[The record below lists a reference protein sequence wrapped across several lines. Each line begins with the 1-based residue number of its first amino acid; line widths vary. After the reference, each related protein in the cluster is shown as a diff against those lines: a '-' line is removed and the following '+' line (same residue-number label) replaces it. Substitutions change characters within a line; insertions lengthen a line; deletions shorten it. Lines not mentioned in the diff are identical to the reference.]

1 MRDADLIKDKIDI
14 VEFIQ
19 EYVPLKKAGR
29 NFKGLCP
36 FHSEKSPSFYV
47 APDRQIW
54 HCFGACDEGGDVIS
68 FYMKVENVTFP
79 EALME
84 LAKRVGITLTSSYEH
99 DEAWRER
106 NRLYEIHH
114 LASEYYHYILTQH
127 SIGSVGREYVS
138 NRKISDK
145 IIKTFMLGYSPS
157 GWHNLLPFLIKKG
170 YHEEEIETAGL
181 IIRGKNGYYD
191 RFRGRVMFTLKDH
204 RGNIVGFSG
213 RLLSSEA
220 KEAKYV
226 NSPETPLYHKSKVL
240 YGLDVTGKAISEAGQ
255 AIICEGEFDVLTSF
269 QSGIPNIVAIK
280 GTALTQD
287 QLTILKRYTDTIILA
302 LDMDVAGDQA
312 ARRSIELAEHLDF
325 NTKVVSL
332 TSGKDLDEAIQQDIG
347 KTKDELTHAPSVYD
361 FVLTSAV
368 KRHGDGDSFAKKH
381 IAQDVVPL
389 YATIQ
394 NSIVRDFFVK
404 KLAKTI
410 DVSEEA
416 VVEQLLKEEKKKQTL
431 SPSVSAAAVRP
442 STSKSRQ
449 ERLEEYLLSLVI
461 QSNAPADSLQKVDQT
476 ITIEELTTPSVR
488 RVLLLLK
495 EQKPIPSELSYTYNR
510 AYLRDI
516 QTVISNSEV
525 FNKELDEMLTE
536 VKKGILRMKLR
547 KIATKLRTEEDEGT
561 LNEEFKRISEALK
574 KL

>member
-1 MRDADLIKDKIDI
+1 MRDADQIKEKIDI

-68 FYMKVENVTFP
+68 FYMKIENVTFP
-79 EALME
+79 EALTE
-84 LAKRVGITLTSSYEH
+84 LARRVGMTLTSSYEH
-99 DEAWRER
+99 DETWKQRS
-106 NRLYEIHH
+106 RLYEIHH
-114 LASEYYHYILTQH
+114 LASEYYHYVLTKH
-127 SIGSVGREYVS
+127 AIGSAGRDYLTNRSIGE
-138 NRKISDK
+138 K
-145 IIKTFMLGYSPS
+145 IIKTFMLGYAPS
-157 GWHNLLPFLIKKG
+157 GWRNLLPFLLKKG
-170 YHEEEIETAGL
+170 YREDEIEMAGL

-213 RLLSSEA
+213 RLLSKEA
-220 KEAKYV
+220 KEAKYI

-240 YGLDVTGKAISEAGQ
+240 YGLDVTAKSISEADQ

-269 QSGIPNIVAIK
+269 ESGISNIVAIK

-287 QLTILKRYTDTIILA
+287 QLKILKRYTNNLLLA
-302 LDMDVAGDQA
+302 LDMDFAGDQA
-312 ARRSIELAEHLDF
+312 ARRSIELAEELDF
-325 NTKVVSL
+325 NIKVASL
-332 TSGKDLDEAIQQDIG
+332 TSGKDLDEAIQKDIG
-347 KTKDELTHAPSVYD
+347 KTKEEIENAPSVYD
-361 FVLTSAV
+361 FLLTSAV
-368 KRHGDGDSFAKKH
+368 KRYGGTDSVAKKQ
-381 IAQDVVPL
+381 IAGEVISL

-410 DVSEEA
+410 EVSEEA
-416 VVEQLLKEEKKKQTL
+416 VIEQLQKEQKKKQSLPASSNL
-431 SPSVSAAAVRP
+431 SPRQSNH
-442 STSKSRQ
+442 KSRQ
-449 ERLEEYLLSLVI
+449 ERLEEHLLSLVV
-461 QSNAPADSLQKVDQT
+461 QSNSLSDSLQKVDQT
-476 ITIEELTTPSVR
+476 ITIEELATPSIR

-495 EQKPIPSELSYTYNR
+495 ENKQIPSELAYTYNR

-516 QTVISNSEV
+516 QSIVSDATV
-525 FNKELDEMLTE
+525 FNKEINETLTE
-536 VKKGILRMKLR
+536 VKKGLLRMKLQ
-547 KIATKLRTEEDEGT
+547 KIATKLRTEEDEGS
-561 LNEEFKRISEALK
+561 LNEDFKRVSEELK

>member
-1 MRDADLIKDKIDI
+1 MRDADQIKEKIDI

-68 FYMKVENVTFP
+68 FYMKIENVTFP
-79 EALME
+79 EALTE
-84 LAKRVGITLTSSYEH
+84 LARRVGMTLTSSYEH
-99 DEAWRER
+99 DETWKQRS
-106 NRLYEIHH
+106 RLYEIHH
-114 LASEYYHYILTQH
+114 LASEYYHYVLTKH
-127 SIGSVGREYVS
+127 AIGSAGRDYLTNRSIGE
-138 NRKISDK
+138 K
-145 IIKTFMLGYSPS
+145 IIKTFMLGYAPS
-157 GWHNLLPFLIKKG
+157 GWRNLLPFLLKKG
-170 YHEEEIETAGL
+170 YREDEIEMAGL

-213 RLLSSEA
+213 RLLSKEA
-220 KEAKYV
+220 KEAKYI

-240 YGLDVTGKAISEAGQ
+240 YGLDVTAKSISEADQ

-269 QSGIPNIVAIK
+269 ESGISNIVAIK

-287 QLTILKRYTDTIILA
+287 QLKILKRYTNILLLA
-302 LDMDVAGDQA
+302 LDMDFAGDQA
-312 ARRSIELAEHLDF
+312 ARRSIELAEELDF
-325 NTKVVSL
+325 NIKVASL
-332 TSGKDLDEAIQQDIG
+332 TSGKDLDEAIQKDIG
-347 KTKDELTHAPSVYD
+347 KTKEEIENAPSVYD
-361 FVLTSAV
+361 FLLTSAV
-368 KRHGDGDSFAKKH
+368 KRYGGTDSVAKKQ
-381 IAQDVVPL
+381 IAGEVISL

-410 DVSEEA
+410 EVSEEA
-416 VVEQLLKEEKKKQTL
+416 VIEQLQKEQKKKQSLPASSNL
-431 SPSVSAAAVRP
+431 SPRQSNH
-442 STSKSRQ
+442 KSRQ
-449 ERLEEYLLSLVI
+449 ERLEEHLLSLVV
-461 QSNAPADSLQKVDQT
+461 QSNSLSDSLQKVDQT
-476 ITIEELTTPSVR
+476 ITIEELATPSIR

-495 EQKPIPSELSYTYNR
+495 ENKQIPSELAYTYNR

-516 QTVISNSEV
+516 QSIVSDATV
-525 FNKELDEMLTE
+525 FNKEINETLTE
-536 VKKGILRMKLR
+536 VKKGLLRMKLQ
-547 KIATKLRTEEDEGT
+547 KIATKLRTEEDEGS
-561 LNEEFKRISEALK
+561 LNEDFKRVSEELK